1 MSSKDGRGGA
11 SSYTGAAVDAGLE
24 DDRAAREVVEDELGL
39 AAFRAVDRG
48 LRTYAG
54 VAVDAKRTVGE
65 RTTDRAGRMNDMMS
79 G

>member
-11 SSYTGAAVDAGLE
+11 SSYTGAAAGAVLE
-24 DDRAAREVVEDELGL
+24 DDRAAREVVEVELEV

-54 VAVDAKRTVGE
+54 VAVDAKRTVRE
-65 RTTDRAGRMNDMMS
+65 RTTGRADRMNDMM
-79 G
+79 GG